1 MLQAYMENAAETT
14 GGGKAVGQLGVV
26 QAAQLTHKQADDM
39 GEEGSRVTDSVEKVN
54 LL

>member
-14 GGGKAVGQLGVV
+14 GGGKAVGQLGVF